1 MEFSSITKPPG
12 TSPRDQEHEDEAR
25 SERWLLS
32 YADLVTTLMVFFL
45 ALYILQL
52 AKTKESEMKAA
63 AAQAVPVAMA
73 PPVAQPDLTRRARL
87 VALLAPLVERREV
100 TVKETPQGIEIA
112 INARILFNSGEAR
125 LLPDGLDDLARV
137 AEVLKKGS
145 PRSILV
151 EGHTDS
157 APIATAQYASN
168 WELSAARAGAVVRFL
183 VERGIEP
190 GRLAAIGRA
199 DNDPLALGDDAV
211 ARAANRRVTIV
222 AQY

>member
-1 MEFSSITKPPG
+1 MEFSSISKPPG
-12 TSPRDQEHEDEAR
+12 SAPRDQEHEDEAR

-63 AAQAVPVAMA
+63 AAQVVTAA
-73 PPVAQPDLTRRARL
+73 PPAVKHDSAGRARL
-87 VALLAPLVERREV
+87 VALLEPLVERRQI
-100 TVKETPQGIEIA
+100 TMKQTPQGIEIA

-125 LLPDGLDDLARV
+125 LLPEGLDDLARV
-137 AEVLKKGS
+137 ADVLKNGS
-145 PRSILV
+145 PKSILV

-183 VERGIEP
+183 VERGIES

-199 DNDPLALGDDAV
+199 DNDPLSLGDDPA

>member
-1 MEFSSITKPPG
+1 MELPSSSKPFG
-12 TSPRDQEHEDEAR
+12 SGPRDPELDDEER

-63 AAQAVPVAMA
+63 AARVVA
-73 PPVAQPDLTRRARL
+73 VAQPPAAPQLPAAKARL
-87 VALLAPLVERREV
+87 IALLAPLVERKQI
-100 TVKETPQGIEIA
+100 TINETPQGVEIA
-112 INARILFNSGEAR
+112 INAKILFNPAEAR
-125 LLPDGLDDLARV
+125 LLPDALEGLARV
-137 AEVLKKGS
+137 AEILKSGAPK
-145 PRSILV
+145 SILV

-157 APIATAQYASN
+157 LPIATAKYASN

-190 GRLAAIGRA
+190 SRLAAIGRA
-199 DNDPLALGDDAV
+199 DNDPVVLGDDAA
-211 ARAANRRVTIV
+211 ARAANRRVTIL

>member
-12 TSPRDQEHEDEAR
+12 MPRDQEHEDEAR

-52 AKTKESEMKAA
+52 AKTKESEMKTAA
-63 AAQAVPVAMA
+63 VQAVAVATPPPAAQPELA
-73 PPVAQPDLTRRARL
+73 RRARL
-87 VALLAPLVERREV
+87 VALLTPLVERRQI

-125 LLPDGLDDLARV
+125 LLPEGLDDLAHV

-145 PRSILV
+145 PKSILV

-157 APIATAQYASN
+157 TPIATAQYASN

-183 VERGIEP
+183 VERGIES

-199 DNDPLALGDDAV
+199 DNDPLALGDDAA
-211 ARAANRRVTIV
+211 ARAANRRVTII

>member
-1 MEFSSITKPPG
+1 MDLSSIGRPPG
-12 TSPRDQEHEDEAR
+12 SGAADQELEDEAR

-63 AAQAVPVAMA
+63 ASQAVAVAA
-73 PPVAQPDLTRRARL
+73 PAATPAAGKRL
-87 VALLAPLVERREV
+87 VTLPAPLVERHRV
-100 TVKETPQGIEIA
+100 TINETPQGVEIA
-112 INARILFNSGEAR
+112 INAKILFNAAEAR
-125 LLPDGLDDLARV
+125 ILPEALPDLAHV
-137 AEVLKKGS
+137 AEVLKSAAPK
-145 PRSILV
+145 SILV
-151 EGHTDS
+151 EGHTDN
-157 APIATAQYASN
+157 APIANARYASN

-183 VERGIEP
+183 VDHGIEP

-199 DNDPLALGDDAV
+199 DNDPVALGDDAT
-211 ARAANRRVTIV
+211 ARAANRRVTIL